1 MEHKC
6 CDKARRFLKY
16 HEERN
21 CWHMLF
27 VRAWARYGSFE
38 AEVEFCPWC
47 GERLAVKPSLDK
59 LGMGEGIYNLNGES
73 VYQVCRPANEN
84 LVECECGKLY
94 SYFIFEGYLGI
105 FLEPAKARIVCPF
118 CGSVKYKSIR
128 AHSGDT
134 FNASLTVE
142 G

>member
-1 MEHKC
+1 MMEHTCCNAAGALLRYDEAQKC
-6 CDKARRFLKY
+6 WYAI
-16 HEERN
+16 
-21 CWHMLF
+21 
-27 VRAWARYGSFE
+27 FE
-38 AEVEFCPWC
+38 GAYIIEVDFCPWC

-59 LGMGEGIYNLNGES
+59 LGLKEGSYDLDGEP
-73 VYQVCRPANEN
+73 VYQVCRPVNEN
-84 LVECECGKLY
+84 LVECECGELY

-105 FLEPAKARIVCPF
+105 FLEPKRARVVCPL